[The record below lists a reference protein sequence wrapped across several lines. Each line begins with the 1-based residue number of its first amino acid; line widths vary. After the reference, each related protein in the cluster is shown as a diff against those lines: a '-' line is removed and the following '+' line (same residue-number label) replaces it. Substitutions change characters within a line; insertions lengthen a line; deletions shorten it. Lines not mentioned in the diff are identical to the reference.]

1 MSKNTETRVPM
12 KLTAIVIADYDENG
26 VELIFN
32 NSEKC
37 VAHLFYNKS
46 DVTIAGTN
54 SVSVKSQFS
63 CETFT
68 EDKRYMGIFKNNE
81 LIDITS
87 IW

>member
-1 MSKNTETRVPM
+1 M
-12 KLTAIVIADYDENG
+12 KLTAIVIADYNENG
-26 VELIFN
+26 IELIFD
-32 NSEKC
+32 NSQKC

-54 SVSVKSQFS
+54 SVNVKSKFS

-68 EDKRYMGIFKNNE
+68 EGKRYMGIFQDDK